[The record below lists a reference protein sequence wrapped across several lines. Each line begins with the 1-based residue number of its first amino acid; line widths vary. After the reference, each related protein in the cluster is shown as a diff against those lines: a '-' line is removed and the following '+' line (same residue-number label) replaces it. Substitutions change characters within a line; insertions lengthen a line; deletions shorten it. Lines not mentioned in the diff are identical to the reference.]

1 MIRSIWVL
9 MTFLGV
15 TLSLM
20 GCGQTETVTIEKEE
34 TIPIETADSGQEEEI
49 TIESEPS
56 TPLQWIYFQDEKYE
70 FNRVVPVQEIDQAKL
85 APTGTVT
92 GKDDGFLPGQEIFL
106 YEIDG
111 SIFVVDDT
119 GPTEEWANFTK

>member
-1 MIRSIWVL
+1 MIKFILIL
-9 MTFLGV
+9 MTFIGV
-15 TLSLM
+15 TLVLT
-20 GCGQTETVTIEKEE
+20 GCGQIETVTIGKEE
-34 TIPIETADSGQEEEI
+34 TIPTETADSGQEEEI

-56 TPLQWIYFQDEKYE
+56 TPLQWIYFEDEKYE

-85 APTGTVT
+85 APTGTLT

-106 YEIDG
+106 YELDG
-111 SIFVVDDT
+111 SIFAIDDT